1 MFDSKRLRDYLAEN
15 QLSQSDFAMKIGTS
29 QTMVY
34 FLANGIKEPSV
45 KLLTRIADVMGCATD
60 ELLGRGSV
68 RERVDKIKIILEDE
82 MNE

>member
-1 MFDSKRLRDYLAEN
+1 MFNSKRLRDYLAEN

-45 KLLTRIADVMGCATD
+45 KLLTQIADVMGCTTD
-60 ELLGRGSV
+60 DLLSRGGDGNAAP
-68 RERVDKIKIILEDE
+68 EQDAD
-82 MNE
+82 